1 MQPIRAFSGWAILLA
16 MLVVCGHEA
25 ARAQV
30 IPRRP
35 GVNPAQRNPRAMPR
49 RVEGE
54 EDLASDG
61 VFVPPDRTAKRR
73 LEMAELML
81 GDKRYG
87 EAVRM
92 LGALLENP
100 EDYFFKPNPEQPV
113 FRSLKAEAGSRV
125 AALPAEGRESYE
137 LQFGARARQMLTQAT
152 NSGSLAD

>member
-1 MQPIRAFSGWAILLA
+1 MQPIRALSAWAILLA
-16 MLVVCGHEA
+16 IVAVPFHETGS
-25 ARAQV
+25 AQV

-35 GVNPAQRNPRAMPR
+35 GVAPAQRNPRAQTR
-49 RVEGE
+49 RTEGE
-54 EDLASDG
+54 EDLAADG

-73 LEMAELML
+73 LEMAEQML

-113 FRSLKAEAGSRV
+113 FRSLKAEAGARV

-152 NSGSLAD
+152 SS